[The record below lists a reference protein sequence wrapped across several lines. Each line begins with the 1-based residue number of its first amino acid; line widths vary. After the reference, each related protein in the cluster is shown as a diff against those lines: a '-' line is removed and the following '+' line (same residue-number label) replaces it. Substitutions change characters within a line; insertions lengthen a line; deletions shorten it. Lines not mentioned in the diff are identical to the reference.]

1 MLYYLVLPNGPIS
14 QCRMDRPSPLTG
26 YYHVPS
32 RVDVLPLHEHFR
44 KHGNRRNRKCRC
56 SRWYREPDHD
66 PVVCILRV
74 RSFLVRIIRVS
85 LQPTPSKSVLAG
97 PTELPGFWIFMY
109 RVNPFTYVVEGFLG
123 TSLANA
129 PVQCSP
135 DEFVTFSAP
144 NSSTCRTY
152 LSDYL
157 NRAGGYLEDP
167 DSTECRYCAL
177 SETNG
182 FLSSINVSW
191 DNRWRDFGF
200 MWVYCIFNIVA
211 AVFLYWLVRVPKRKS
226 GKSS

>member
-1 MLYYLVLPNGPIS
+1 MCLHVWMFFLFTSTFANMVIAGIESADVAGGIVNLVMILMFAF
-14 QCRMDRPSPLTG
+14 CG
-26 YYHVPS
+26 Y
-32 RVDVLPLHEHFR
+32 VL
-44 KHGNRRNRKCRC
+44 
-56 SRWYREPDHD
+56 S
-66 PVVCILRV
+66 ILGV
-74 RSFLVRIIRVS
+74 TIRVS
-85 LQPTPSKSVLAG
+85 LQLTPSKSVLAG

-157 NRAGGYLEDP
+157 SRAGGYLEDP

-191 DNRWRDFGF
+191 DNRWRDFGL
-200 MWVYCIFNIVA
+200 MWAYCFFNIVA

>member
-1 MLYYLVLPNGPIS
+1 MGLYRNAEWTDQVHSRAITMCLHVWMFFLFTSTFANMVIAGIESADVAGGIVNLVMILMFAF
-14 QCRMDRPSPLTG
+14 CG
-26 YYHVPS
+26 Y
-32 RVDVLPLHEHFR
+32 VL
-44 KHGNRRNRKCRC
+44 
-56 SRWYREPDHD
+56 S
-66 PVVCILRV
+66 ILGV
-74 RSFLVRIIRVS
+74 TIRVS
-85 LQPTPSKSVLAG
+85 LQLTPSKSVLAG

-157 NRAGGYLEDP
+157 SRAGGYLEDP

-191 DNRWRDFGF
+191 DNRWRDFGL
-200 MWVYCIFNIVA
+200 MWAYCFFNIVA